1 MVEGARFC
9 TRPCVVEYAVR
20 AKQTTDLVVEALGG
34 SVDIQWHPDLYLST
48 PATMQAKV
56 AEVPSSVS
64 KVLLVAHNP
73 GLEELV
79 QWVIGGHESFPTA
92 AVACFECDSEDW
104 SAVHELNRWKLRKL
118 FDPKRCRAVA
128 LLHLSSG
135 ESRGTQ
141 WRGRYPSIGAAASI
155 DCCSASQSS
164 RLTLRKRRETSRAER
179 PLPVDRRCGV

>member
-1 MVEGARFC
+1 MRHAKSSWADAGMDDFD
-9 TRPCVVEYAVR
+9 RPLNHRGRETAPKMGEWLKEHDFVPDLVLSSTAVR

-64 KVLLVAHNP
+64 KVLLIAHNP

-92 AVACFECDSEDW
+92 AVACFECDSDDW
-104 SAVHELNRWKLRKL
+104 STVYELNRWKLKEVVR
-118 FDPKRCRAVA
+118 PK
-128 LLHLSSG
+128 
-135 ESRGTQ
+135 EM
-141 WRGRYPSIGAAASI
+141 
-155 DCCSASQSS
+155 
-164 RLTLRKRRETSRAER
+164 
-179 PLPVDRRCGV
+179 

>member
-1 MVEGARFC
+1 MKRTWILMRHAKSSWADAGMDDFD
-9 TRPCVVEYAVR
+9 RPLNHRGRETAPKMGDWLKEHDFVPDLVLSSTAVR

-34 SVDIQWHPDLYLST
+34 SVDIEWHPDLYLST
-48 PATMQAKV
+48 SATMQAKV

-104 SAVHELNRWKLRKL
+104 SP
-118 FDPKRCRAVA
+118 F
-128 LLHLSSG
+128 
-135 ESRGTQ
+135 
-141 WRGRYPSIGAAASI
+141 
-155 DCCSASQSS
+155 
-164 RLTLRKRRETSRAER
+164 TS
-179 PLPVDRRCGV
+179 